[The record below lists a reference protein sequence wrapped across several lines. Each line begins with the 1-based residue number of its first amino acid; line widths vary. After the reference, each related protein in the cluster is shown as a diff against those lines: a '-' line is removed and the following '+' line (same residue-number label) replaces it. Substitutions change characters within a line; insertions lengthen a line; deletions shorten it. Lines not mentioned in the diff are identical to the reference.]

1 MPTVCTSL
9 NISRGLGGGRAG
21 KGYACVVRSH
31 VQVVET
37 RPVPGS
43 HIWYGPMSK
52 GLRPDGYLY
61 GEVPCLCLSQGSLN
75 GEF

>member
-1 MPTVCTSL
+1 MYKFEHVQGIEWGQGGEGVCLCSEV
-9 NISRGLGGGRAG
+9 SCPGGGDRAR
-21 KGYACVVRSH
+21 ARI
-31 VQVVET
+31 
-37 RPVPGS
+37 P
-43 HIWYGPMSK
+43 IWYGPMSR